1 MNLITRGAT
10 NTVVFTLTERVTLS
24 SPYFLVRVKSRR
36 TNEVKRFIL
45 NTNTGDTSRYDKFT
59 IIESN
64 TENLTNSTVTLT
76 NGDWWYDIYEQ
87 TSSTNLDENV
97 ATTLLES
104 GILRVLDTAD
114 TYITSDTSETYVV

>member
-1 MNLITRGAT
+1 M
-10 NTVVFTLTERVTLS
+10 FTLTERVTLS